1 MGGADFVAAATS
13 HPFYRTIPLCDGKI
27 MPSRK
32 TVRPESKRT
41 RHTPC
46 AFLNSPPPQGSK
58 GLGALRVPFLLPQP
72 TPFQSHTTLRVPF
85 LTPQPTPFQ
94 YHSTLR
100 VPFLVPQPRP
110 FQSHTTLRVPFLTPP
125 PTYIVNNLP
134 TSASCPSTYPDKV
147 RTTSSLLNFFYPF
160 MR

>member
-72 TPFQSHTTLRVPF
+72 TPFQ
-85 LTPQPTPFQ
+85 